1 MGDLLDRTGEK
12 DLSLGRRHRAS
23 AERSSWP
30 GSKRWLKSILICL
43 VILLNGLLVYQL
55 AQANIDGKRA
65 TTLTT
70 TPLPG
75 SSSAPVLT
83 GWGGI
88 QLNEAGTDMEA
99 HIQLFQSLGYN
110 AIRVSFE
117 SPCSS
122 PQQEGPYS
130 ASQLQTA
137 ISLAQK
143 YNFWIIIDMHG
154 YYDIYPTF
162 QSCWLSNWKP
172 IVQQFLSSYSR
183 IMWEPENEPQ
193 SSYYGDPEGVSL
205 AQLSSGY
212 QAWINQA
219 RSIGDN
225 HWIVVANGCIST
237 CESSTNVAASMWPT
251 VNDTAGHVFID
262 WHFYMYYPYWSTQ
275 GTGWNNATAELA
287 ATGYYNLLESGMQ
300 ATGWPAINTEGGA
313 DYIGGCP
320 PDVILGPC
328 NPSSGTGLGTC
339 DGYTLTT
346 LHFVQKLI
354 TLYNSAKI
362 SWIGW
367 PAGSWSTNVC
377 NPPSG
382 VSYGAL
388 QPASGLFPGGWAT
401 KLTPASPDFT
411 IYASAS
417 SGVNA
422 GQSAPVTI
430 TVTGRNG
437 FTGIVSLAASLASGL
452 TCGSITPSSLTG
464 SGTAT
469 VSCNTNTAGTFTLT
483 VTGTSGS
490 LTHST
495 TVILEFRDFAITA
508 TSPASVPPGS
518 SAQST
523 ITINPLNGFAGTI
536 LLTDN
541 TPSGL
546 TCGVVT
552 PSSITA
558 SGVATLSCS
567 STAQK
572 VYTVTIT
579 STSGSLTHT
588 AAASFTFGTPP
599 DFIITASSPGV
610 VDVGSSTTSTIT
622 VTLIHGF
629 TGTITLT
636 GTLPSGLSCGPITST
651 NISNNSTTVISCSSA
666 TASTYVLIMTGTSGS
681 LTHSTTITF
690 TFVDFGI
697 SASPLTLTLNS
708 GISGNSTVTITPVN
722 GFMGRVTLT
731 ATASSGLSAMLST
744 GTISGS
750 GTATLAVSAA
760 SPGTYSV
767 VITATSGVLTR
778 MTVVTVDITAHI
790 LPVILVPGPQ
800 NATVGTSLQFTVS
813 ASDSSGTGGTVV
825 LSATGLVANMA
836 FDPTTGAFS
845 FTPSSSQ
852 AGQVFVV
859 NFTATDGNDP
869 SWATTET
876 VPIHVAATVS
886 QPSPGGVCLTCLV
899 PKEFSESVWLLVLGA
914 LIGVV
919 SSVALHTIKAQ
930 AEFAGARRRLRS
942 YQNMELF
949 QRKGN

>member
-1 MGDLLDRTGEK
+1 
-12 DLSLGRRHRAS
+12 
-23 AERSSWP
+23 
-30 GSKRWLKSILICL
+30 
-43 VILLNGLLVYQL
+43 
-55 AQANIDGKRA
+55 
-65 TTLTT
+65 
-70 TPLPG
+70 
-75 SSSAPVLT
+75 
-83 GWGGI
+83 
-88 QLNEAGTDMEA
+88 
-99 HIQLFQSLGYN
+99 
-110 AIRVSFE
+110 
-117 SPCSS
+117 
-122 PQQEGPYS
+122 
-130 ASQLQTA
+130 
-137 ISLAQK
+137 
-143 YNFWIIIDMHG
+143 
-154 YYDIYPTF
+154 
-162 QSCWLSNWKP
+162 
-172 IVQQFLSSYSR
+172 
-183 IMWEPENEPQ
+183 MWEPENEPQ

-205 AQLSSGY
+205 AQVSSGY

-401 KLTPASPDFT
+401 KLAPASPDFT
-411 IYASAS
+411 ISASAS

-430 TVTGRNG
+430 TVTGKNG

-666 TASTYVLIMTGTSGS
+666 TASTYVLI
-681 LTHSTTITF
+681 
-690 TFVDFGI
+690 
-697 SASPLTLTLNS
+697 
-708 GISGNSTVTITPVN
+708 
-722 GFMGRVTLT
+722 
-731 ATASSGLSAMLST
+731 
-744 GTISGS
+744 
-750 GTATLAVSAA
+750 
-760 SPGTYSV
+760 
-767 VITATSGVLTR
+767 ITATSGVLTR